1 MRTKEM
7 AAWYR
12 HFDFILIDLF
22 CMQAALA
29 IAYSFRNGWS
39 MIFEESYYSRMA
51 VTLMILQLIVV
62 FFCESYSGIMKRSH
76 FEEFKQTL
84 FFASEVLIAFI
95 IFNYLAKFETD
106 YSRMVIV
113 IVWELGIIFSY
124 LCREWRKK
132 AIHKNSADQ
141 RNQKESMLILTD
153 SKSVRTVM
161 KKISEDGYHGIAPHG
176 IILLDKNRTGEQ
188 IDGIPVVASAENAV
202 EYLCQNWVDRVIEV
216 CEKEERAAEDIL
228 RDCEEM
234 GITVHRALPE
244 SFDNGWKKRV
254 ENIGG
259 YTVITDSIE
268 PAGPAEA
275 ALKRLADI
283 VGGLAGCVITGILF
297 LFAAPAIYINSP
309 GPIFFS
315 QTRIGKNGRKFKI
328 YKFRS
333 MYMDA
338 EARKAELMK
347 ENKLGDGKM
356 FKMDFDP
363 RVIGNKILPDGT
375 KKTGIGDFIRRTSLD
390 EFPQFFNVLK
400 GDMSVVGT
408 RPPLVSETELYE
420 LHHYAR
426 LSIKPGITGLWQ
438 VSGRSDITDFEEVV
452 RLDREYIDNWNVGM
466 DIKILLKTV
475 AVVLKKDGS
484 M

>member
-161 KKISEDGYHGIAPHG
+161 KKISEDGYNGIAPHG

-188 IDGIPVVASAENAV
+188 IAGIPVVASAENAV

-338 EARKAELMK
+338 EERKKELMK
-347 ENKLGDGKM
+347 QNKVKDGMM
-356 FKMDFDP
+356 FKMENDP
-363 RVIGNKILPDGT
+363 RIIKGIGN
-375 KKTGIGDFIRRTSLD
+375 FIRKTSID

-400 GDMSVVGT
+400 GDMSLVGT
-408 RPPLVSETELYE
+408 RPPTVDEWEKYE
-420 LHHYAR
+420 KHHRVRMA
-426 LSIKPGITGLWQ
+426 IKPGLTGMWQ
-438 VSGRSDITDFEEVV
+438 VSGRSSITDFEEVV
-452 RLDREYIDNWNVGM
+452 ALDLKYIREWSIGL
-466 DIKILLKTV
+466 DIRILLKTV
-475 AVVLKKDGS
+475 KIVLTGS
-484 M
+484 GSQ

>member
-113 IVWELGIIFSY
+113 IVWELGIIFCY

-153 SKSVRTVM
+153 SKSVRAAM

-188 IDGIPVVASAENAV
+188 IAGIPVVASAENAV

-338 EARKAELMK
+338 EERKKELMK
-347 ENKLGDGKM
+347 QNKVKDGMM
-356 FKMDFDP
+356 FKMDHDP
-363 RVIGNKILPDGT
+363 RIIKGVGN
-375 KKTGIGDFIRRTSLD
+375 FIRKTSID

-400 GDMSVVGT
+400 GDMSLVGT
-408 RPPLVSETELYE
+408 RPPTVDEWEKYNK
-420 LHHYAR
+420 HHRRRMA
-426 LSIKPGITGLWQ
+426 IKPGLTGMWQ
-438 VSGRSDITDFEEVV
+438 ISGRSSITDFDEVV
-452 RLDREYIDNWNVGM
+452 ALDTKYIAEWNIGL
-466 DIKILLKTV
+466 DIKILFKTV
-475 AVVLKKDGS
+475 GVIFTGKGS
-484 M
+484 Q

>member
-161 KKISEDGYHGIAPHG
+161 KKISEDGYNGIAPHG

-188 IDGIPVVASAENAV
+188 IAGIPVVASAENAV

-338 EARKAELMK
+338 EERKKELMK
-347 ENKLGDGKM
+347 QNKVKDGMM
-356 FKMDFDP
+356 FKMDHDP
-363 RVIGNKILPDGT
+363 RIIKGVGN
-375 KKTGIGDFIRRTSLD
+375 FIRKTSID

-400 GDMSVVGT
+400 GDMSLVGT
-408 RPPLVSETELYE
+408 RPPTVDEWEKYNK
-420 LHHYAR
+420 HHRRRMA
-426 LSIKPGITGLWQ
+426 IKPGLTGMWQ
-438 VSGRSDITDFEEVV
+438 ISGRSSITDFDEVV
-452 RLDREYIDNWNVGM
+452 ALDTKYIAEWNIGL
-466 DIKILLKTV
+466 DIKILFKTV
-475 AVVLKKDGS
+475 GVIFTGKGS
-484 M
+484 Q

>member
-113 IVWELGIIFSY
+113 IVWELGIIFCY

-153 SKSVRTVM
+153 SKSVRAAM

-188 IDGIPVVASAENAV
+188 IAGIPVVASAENAV

-338 EARKAELMK
+338 KERKKELMK
-347 ENKLGDGKM
+347 QNKVKDGMM
-356 FKMDFDP
+356 FKMDNDP
-363 RVIGNKILPDGT
+363 RIIKGIGN
-375 KKTGIGDFIRRTSLD
+375 FIRKTSID

-400 GDMSVVGT
+400 GDMSLVGT
-408 RPPLVSETELYE
+408 RPPTVDEWEKYE
-420 LHHYAR
+420 KHHRVRMA
-426 LSIKPGITGLWQ
+426 IKPGLTGMWQ
-438 VSGRSDITDFEEVV
+438 VSGRSSITDFEEVV
-452 RLDREYIDNWNVGM
+452 ALDLKYIREWSIGL
-466 DIKILLKTV
+466 DIRILLKTV
-475 AVVLKKDGS
+475 KIVLTGS
-484 M
+484 GSQ

>member
-51 VTLMILQLIVV
+51 VTLMILQFIVV

-113 IVWELGIIFSY
+113 IVWELGIIFCY

-153 SKSVRTVM
+153 SKSVRAAM

-188 IDGIPVVASAENAV
+188 IAGIPVVASAENAV

-338 EARKAELMK
+338 EERKKELMK
-347 ENKLGDGKM
+347 QNKVKDGMM
-356 FKMDFDP
+356 FKMDNDP
-363 RVIGNKILPDGT
+363 RIIKGIGN
-375 KKTGIGDFIRRTSLD
+375 FIRKTSID

-400 GDMSVVGT
+400 GDMSLVGT
-408 RPPLVSETELYE
+408 RPPTVDEWEKYE
-420 LHHYAR
+420 KHHRVRMA
-426 LSIKPGITGLWQ
+426 IKPGLTGMWQ
-438 VSGRSDITDFEEVV
+438 VSGRSSITDFEEVV
-452 RLDREYIDNWNVGM
+452 ALDLKYIREWSIGL
-466 DIKILLKTV
+466 DIRILLKTV
-475 AVVLKKDGS
+475 KIVLTGS
-484 M
+484 GSQ

>member
-161 KKISEDGYHGIAPHG
+161 KKISEDGYNGIAPHG

-268 PAGPAEA
+268 PAEPAEA

-338 EARKAELMK
+338 EERKKELMK
-347 ENKLGDGKM
+347 QNKVKDGMM
-356 FKMDFDP
+356 FKMDNDP
-363 RVIGNKILPDGT
+363 RIIKGIGN
-375 KKTGIGDFIRRTSLD
+375 FIRKTSID

-400 GDMSVVGT
+400 GDMSLVGT
-408 RPPLVSETELYE
+408 RPPTVDEWEKYE
-420 LHHYAR
+420 KHHRVRMA
-426 LSIKPGITGLWQ
+426 IKPGLTGMWQ
-438 VSGRSDITDFEEVV
+438 VSGRSSITDFEEVV
-452 RLDREYIDNWNVGM
+452 ALDLKYIREWSIGL
-466 DIKILLKTV
+466 DIRILLKTV
-475 AVVLKKDGS
+475 KIVLTGS
-484 M
+484 GSQ